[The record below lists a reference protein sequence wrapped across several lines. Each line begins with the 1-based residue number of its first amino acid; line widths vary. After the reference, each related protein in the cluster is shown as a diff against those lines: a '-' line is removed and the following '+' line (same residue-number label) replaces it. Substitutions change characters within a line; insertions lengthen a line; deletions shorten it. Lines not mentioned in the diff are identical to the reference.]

1 MITSN
6 IYSNKISKLRGKQE
20 LLQSDLLQLNTELK
34 SSNKKLI
41 ALEKAQAFIQ
51 QVAKDTQEQ
60 IKFIISDLVNMA
72 LETCFPDEYA
82 FTVNFDIKYG
92 KTECELLFK
101 KRGIDIDPMSASG
114 GGVVDLTAFALR
126 ISIWSLGKSDNCIIL
141 DEPLKWL
148 QPRELNRKGLEII
161 KQLSEKLKLQFI
173 IVTNTVTSEDI
184 LQIAN
189 KVFYVSQDK
198 KTGISEI
205 KY

>member
-1 MITSN
+1 MNFDSN
-6 IYSNKISKLRGKQE
+6 IYSNKIAKLRGKQE
-20 LLQSDLLQLNTELK
+20 LLNSDLSGLKQELK
-34 SSNKKLI
+34 VSNKKLVS
-41 ALEKAQAFIQ
+41 LENAQAFIQ

-60 IKFIISDLVNMA
+60 IRFVISDLVNMA
-72 LETCFPDEYA
+72 LETCFPNEYT

-161 KQLSEKLKLQFI
+161 KQLSKKLGLQFI
-173 IVTNTVTSEDI
+173 IITNTVTSEDV
-184 LQIAN
+184 LQIAD
-189 KVFYVSQDK
+189 KIFYISQDK
-198 KTGISEI
+198 KTGISNVN
-205 KY
+205 